1 MIAYLPV
8 FCYTKGSILHLL
20 LYIALLVTS
29 QCLWEIASR
38 EFIIF
43 FIFFYSR
50 HGTYR
55 AAMSWRFSGEG
66 EGEGEKGG
74 RKE

>member
-43 FIFFYSR
+43 FIFFFI
-50 HGTYR
+50 
-55 AAMSWRFSGEG
+55 ADMELI
-66 EGEGEKGG
+66 EQQ
-74 RKE
+74 